1 MVRNSRFFVAGAH
14 SSFQAVT
21 TLGGLSWTPYF
32 FLIVLLGEASKVPKA
47 QNLRTHFHGLSPK
60 N

>member
-14 SSFQAVT
+14 SSFQIVT

-47 QNLRTHFHGLSPK
+47 QNLRAHFHG
-60 N
+60 